1 MPRSL
6 LLLTPFV
13 IWLAGCGAAPREA
26 HSAAPATPVAV
37 NVVTPAVQ
45 QWPSIYEATGTVR
58 ARSAAVLSA
67 KWMGYVREVK
77 VQVGDRVRPGELLV
91 VLDARD
97 LDASSSRS
105 ASAREEVRAAFPE
118 ADSAV
123 AAARANLDLGQA
135 TFRRM
140 SELYSKKSIS
150 DQEFE
155 EASAR
160 LKAAQAAYEMA
171 RAKRVQLDA
180 KLAQAEQEVR
190 AAEVARSY
198 AEIQAPF
205 AGIVTAKSVDP
216 GNLAVPGA
224 PLLTIERDG
233 YRLEAAVEESKLGAI
248 HLGQPVSVTLDGIDR
263 SWEARVAEI
272 VPAVEAASRSYTVKI
287 DLPAALAV
295 RSGLFGRAA
304 FQLGRRAVLA
314 IPAGAVSERGQ
325 LQSVFVAESG
335 VARTRLI
342 TLGERVKDQVE
353 VLSGLSAGERV
364 IFPVPQGLSDAD
376 RVEVRP

>member
-1 MPRSL
+1 MTRSHL
-6 LLLTPFV
+6 LVTPFV

-26 HSAAPATPVAV
+26 HSATPATPVAV

-45 QWPSIYEATGTVR
+45 QWRSIYEATGTVR

-77 VQVGDRVRPGELLV
+77 AQVGDRVRRGELLV

-97 LDASSSRS
+97 LDASSSRA

-123 AAARANLDLGQA
+123 AAAKANLDLGQA
-135 TFRRM
+135 TFQRQR
-140 SELYSKKSIS
+140 ELYGKKSIS
-150 DQEFE
+150 DQEFD

-180 KLAQAEQEVR
+180 KLAQAEQELR
-190 AAEVARSY
+190 ATEVTRSY

-248 HLGQPVSVTLDGIDR
+248 RLGQPVSVTLDGIGL

-304 FQLGRRAVLA
+304 FQLGSRAVLA
-314 IPAGAVSERGQ
+314 IPAGAVTERGQ
-325 LQSVFVAESG
+325 LQSVFVADG
-335 VARTRLI
+335 GAARTRLI

-353 VLSGLSAGERV
+353 VLSGLHAGERV

>member
-1 MPRSL
+1 MTRSHL
-6 LLLTPFV
+6 LVTPFV

-26 HSAAPATPVAV
+26 HSATPATPVAV

-45 QWPSIYEATGTVR
+45 QWRSIYEATGTVR

-77 VQVGDRVRPGELLV
+77 AQVGDRVRPGELLV

-97 LDASSSRS
+97 LDASSSRA
-105 ASAREEVRAAFPE
+105 ASAREEVRGAFPE

-123 AAARANLDLGQA
+123 AAAKANLDLGQA
-135 TFRRM
+135 TFQRQR
-140 SELYSKKSIS
+140 ELYGKKSIS
-150 DQEFE
+150 DQEFD

-190 AAEVARSY
+190 ATEVTRSY

-248 HLGQPVSVTLDGIDR
+248 RLGQPVSVTLDGIGR

-304 FQLGRRAVLA
+304 FQLGSRAVLA
-314 IPAGAVSERGQ
+314 IPAGAVTERGQ
-325 LQSVFVAESG
+325 LQSVFVADG
-335 VARTRLI
+335 GAARTRLI
-342 TLGERVKDQVE
+342 TLGERAKDQVE
-353 VLSGLSAGERV
+353 VLSGLHAGERV